1 MAKQLEAGRLLA
13 VEDAHPEHDGT
24 VLEARDGHE
33 CYTYDAAKYSL

>member
-24 VLEARDGHE
+24 VLEARDGHDA
-33 CYTYDAAKYSL
+33 TYDDRYSL

>member
-1 MAKQLEAGRLLA
+1 MTEELEARRVLA

-33 CYTYDAAKYSL
+33 ATYDDDGYSL